1 MAEIL
6 VVGRI
11 ASEGMAIL
19 EARSDHDIRVV
30 VDDDQGAIVA
40 AARTAN
46 AILVRTTPIGADVIE
61 AAAGLRVISRHGV
74 GYDNV
79 DVRALNARGIPLA
92 IAANANRISV
102 AEHTMA
108 MLLTLAKAAVP
119 HDAAVRAGHWAIRG
133 EVLAFEIFKKRLLLL
148 GFGRIGREVA
158 VRARAFGMT
167 VSVHDPFVEPAALAE
182 FGCSGAGELDAA
194 IAEAD
199 VISLHLP
206 LDEATRHVIDARRLA
221 LMRPSAILLNT
232 ARGGLIDEV
241 ALAASL
247 ASGKLRGAGIDVFAD
262 EPPAPDN
269 PLLLQKKALL
279 SPHNAGVTEE
289 SMVNMATEAATNSLD
304 VLDGRLDP
312 AVIVN
317 LDAVRPDAA
326 GKVPA

>member
-11 ASEGMAIL
+11 APEGMAIL
-19 EARSDHDIRVV
+19 EARSDHDVRVV
-30 VDDDQGAIVA
+30 VDNDPGAIVA
-40 AARTAN
+40 AAGTAN

-61 AAAGLRVISRHGV
+61 AATGLRVVSRHGV

-119 HDAAVRAGHWAIRG
+119 HDAAVRAGNWAIRSD
-133 EVLAFEIFKKRLLLL
+133 VLAFEIFGKRLLLV

-158 VRARAFGMT
+158 LRARAFGMT
-167 VSVHDPFVEPAALAE
+167 VVVHDPFVDPAALAE
-182 FGCSGAGELDAA
+182 LGCSAAVDLDAA

-206 LDEATRHVIDARRLA
+206 LDETTRHVIDARRLA

-232 ARGGLIDEV
+232 ARGGLVDEA
-241 ALAASL
+241 ALAAAL

-269 PLLLQKKALL
+269 PLLIQKTALL
-279 SPHNAGVTEE
+279 SPHNAGVTVE
-289 SMVNMATEAATNSLD
+289 SMVNMATEAATNCLD

-317 LDAVRPDAA
+317 LDAV
-326 GKVPA
+326 GKVPS

>member
-11 ASEGMAIL
+11 VPEGMAIL
-19 EARSDHDIRVV
+19 EARPEHDVRVV
-30 VDDDQGAIVA
+30 VDDDQGAILA

-46 AILVRTTPIGADVIE
+46 AILVRTTPIGAAVIK
-61 AAAGLRVISRHGV
+61 AAAGLRVVSRHGV

-79 DVRALNARGIPLA
+79 DVHALNARGIPLA

-108 MLLTLAKAAVP
+108 MLLTLAKAALS
-119 HDAAVRAGHWAIRG
+119 HDAAVRAGNWAIRG
-133 EVLAFEIFKKRLLLL
+133 EVLGFEIFAKRLLLV

-158 VRARAFGMT
+158 VRAKAFGMT
-167 VSVHDPFVEPAALAE
+167 VAVHDPFVDPAALAAL
-182 FGCSGAGELDAA
+182 GCSAAADLDAA

-199 VISLHLP
+199 AISLHLP
-206 LDEATRHVIDARRLA
+206 LDATTRHVIDARRLA
-221 LMRPSAILLNT
+221 LMRPTAILLNT

-241 ALAASL
+241 ALAAAL
-247 ASGKLRGAGIDVFAD
+247 AAGKLRGAGIDVFAD
-262 EPPAPDN
+262 EPPEPDN
-269 PLLLQKKALL
+269 PLLHEKKALL
-279 SPHNAGVTEE
+279 SPHNAGVTAE
-289 SMVNMATEAATNSLD
+289 SMVNMATEAATNILD

-317 LDAVRPDAA
+317 LDAVR
-326 GKVPA
+326 KVPS